1 MLIQAPAI
9 SFIDI
14 LPEPGAVGHV
24 YVLQVHADPTKIC
37 VTQSIPRLAREV
49 FFGLYGSSIN
59 ISSLYRS
66 VDQPTKRRRPR
77 RYTLA
82 SVDIERLN
90 DMMKTYG
97 GATFVVGLPEL
108 WRFDLAS
115 VGIED
120 A

>member
-1 MLIQAPAI
+1 M
-9 SFIDI
+9 
-14 LPEPGAVGHV
+14 
-24 YVLQVHADPTKIC
+24 
-37 VTQSIPRLAREV
+37 
-49 FFGLYGSSIN
+49 
-59 ISSLYRS
+59 
-66 VDQPTKRRRPR
+66 KRRRPR

-82 SVDIERLN
+82 SVDIDRLN

-120 A
+120 T